1 MGSIGRYIFRTT
13 LGAFLVVLASVTM
26 LMWMTQAL
34 RNVDLMTNQN
44 QTILVFVGITGLI
57 IPLLI
62 LLIAPIALMIAVGFT
77 LNKLSTDSELI
88 VMNAA
93 GMAPWR
99 IFKPFLAVG
108 IVVSLLVAAISM
120 YVSPKSLREL
130 RRWATEVRAEVVTSN
145 VQPGR
150 FAVVDGRMTMHVRGR
165 APNGQ
170 LLGVLIDDARDAK
183 ERVTILAEK
192 GSMLTNENGTYLIL
206 ENGTVQ
212 RHVAT
217 QRDPDFI
224 AFREHA
230 FDLSRLA
237 PTISFIRYSV
247 QERFPWELAYPP
259 ADDALYKEQ
268 PGNFTAELHNRIT
281 APLYPLAFL
290 FITFAYL
297 GAPRTTR
304 QSRTMSFVSAALAVS
319 VLRGIGF
326 IGTILG
332 AQRPITLLIPYL
344 AIALTFVFGT
354 WAILRGLIIEPPAFV
369 TNTITA
375 LADGFSRRTAA
386 TSGQS
391 Q

>member
-108 IVVSLLVAAISM
+108 IVVSLVVAAISM

-259 ADDALYKEQ
+259 ADDPLYKEQ

-290 FITFAYL
+290 IITFAYL

-319 VLRGIGF
+319 VLRGVGF

-344 AIALTFVFGT
+344 AIAFTFVFGT
-354 WAILRGLIIEPPAFV
+354 WAVLRGLIIEPPAFV

-375 LADGFSRRTAA
+375 LADGLSRRTAA
-386 TSGQS
+386 TSGQA

>member
-13 LGAFLVVLASVTM
+13 LGAFLVVLASVTT

-34 RNVDLMTNQN
+34 RSVDLMTNQG

-57 IPLLI
+57 IPLLVG
-62 LLIAPIALMIAVGFT
+62 LIAPIALMIAVGYT

-99 IFKPFLAVG
+99 IFQPFLAVG
-108 IVVSLLVAAISM
+108 IVVALLVGAISM

-130 RRWATEVRAEVVTSN
+130 RRWGTEVRAEVVTSN

-150 FAVVDGRMTMHVRGR
+150 FTVVDGRVTMHIHNR

-170 LLGVLIDDARDAK
+170 LLGVLIDDARDPK

-192 GSMLTNENGTYLIL
+192 GSILTSETGTYLIL

-230 FDLSRLA
+230 FDLSRLT

-247 QERFPWELAYPP
+247 QERFPWELVYPP
-259 ADDALYKEQ
+259 ADDPLYKEQ

-290 FITFAYL
+290 VITYAYL

-304 QSRTMSFVSAALAVS
+304 QSRAMSFVSAALAVS
-319 VLRGIGF
+319 VLRAIGF
-326 IGTILG
+326 VGTIMG
-332 AQRPITLLIPYL
+332 AHRPITLLIPYL
-344 AIALTFVFGT
+344 GFAVTFVLGI
-354 WAILRGLIIEPPAFV
+354 WAILRGLVIEPPAFIS
-369 TNTITA
+369 NSIAA
-375 LADGFSRRTAA
+375 LADGLSRRTAA
-386 TSGQS
+386 ASGQA